1 MAEIDPL
8 GALFDDSRLAA
19 IEEAKDAMDALSN
32 RKIKVGD
39 MDVFV
44 GAGPITGHGYLVY
57 DFETVPDELAH
68 PKPEIE
74 VSDEQPDLTWFA
86 TAKLTEI
93 DKKLES
99 VAWSDAALD
108 AIRAS
113 ESAAPKPRKGLL
125 ESVDKIKATRANLVA
140 EWSKACSTNPFRCK
154 IVSFAWA
161 EGEEDPRVML
171 AQNEAEE
178 VALLHQ
184 WWKLAACR
192 RKRVGYNILGY
203 DEMVVAARSRK
214 LKVEPTCKLNRS
226 KFSNRQIVDLMN
238 VIFPAYGA
246 KPCKEVCDDMGIKIP
261 VPGVDGSQVYDLIQ
275 QGKWDEVAA
284 YNVSDV
290 LVERELLHF
299 CLDTFEV

>member
-39 MDVFV
+39 VDVFV